1 MAGDRQTRE
10 MMKAAKQ
17 PDEMDAQLDKIVEI
31 QPTHRVNV
39 PQTNT
44 LYRLIPAASDT
55 ARSRQIAVVA
65 AENEARARALATSHD
80 PFGRDWRDEALFLC
94 QVEIVA
100 EPNVVGDVM
109 FESIPATPDKHR
121 KVKSAK

>member
-1 MAGDRQTRE
+1 MAGDRQTR
-10 MMKAAKQ
+10 
-17 PDEMDAQLDKIVEI
+17 EMDAQLDKIVEI

-44 LYRLIPAASDT
+44 LNRLIPATSDT

-65 AENEARARALATSHD
+65 AESEARARALATSHD

-100 EPNVVGDVM
+100 EPNVVGDVI
-109 FESIPATPDKHR
+109 FESIAVEPDKHW
-121 KVKSAK
+121 KVRRTK

>member
-1 MAGDRQTRE
+1 

-17 PDEMDAQLDKIVEI
+17 PDEMDTQADTVVEI

-55 ARSRQIAVVA
+55 ARSRQSSSIG
-65 AENEARARALATSHD
+65 RTSTS
-80 PFGRDWRDEALFLC
+80 
-94 QVEIVA
+94 
-100 EPNVVGDVM
+100 VM
-109 FESIPATPDKHR
+109 SSGPTPR
-121 KVKSAK
+121 SRW